1 MRANRGRSRPPP
13 ARSLRYHR
21 TRSIGVRTGRPARP
35 AAHSAVADLPVR
47 DGRPDSA
54 VPLSFR
60 LCVFGWCWWW
70 LSIRSQWRL
79 RRRQAGATGHPPPAR
94 RRRSLRPR
102 HRVRRT
108 AGGRLHEEGGPWR
121 RGRRAGPPGPRLRRA
136 RLFRRGC
143 GLRRTASTPIVPWEI
158 VRGRLKRS
166 SPRPLLGA
174 AEAAEAYLPRRGSQG
189 HVLVPT
195 GGLDLPR
202 LGDRGGEA
210 AAVLCLASAH
220 ADRRR
225 WDQALT
231 CAQES
236 LNAYWALGDHWVRP
250 RRSPS
255 LATSAPA
262 RPPRSKTSLPPRGG
276 GSALTPAKT
285 VPLRADYRSPLRVV

>member
-136 RLFRRGC
+136 RPFRRGC
-143 GLRRTASTPIVPWEI
+143 GLRRDKPRRLSC
-158 VRGRLKRS
+158 RGRS
-166 SPRPLLGA
+166 S
-174 AEAAEAYLPRRGSQG
+174 
-189 HVLVPT
+189 
-195 GGLDLPR
+195 
-202 LGDRGGEA
+202 
-210 AAVLCLASAH
+210 
-220 ADRRR
+220 
-225 WDQALT
+225 
-231 CAQES
+231 
-236 LNAYWALGDHWVRP
+236 
-250 RRSPS
+250 
-255 LATSAPA
+255 
-262 RPPRSKTSLPPRGG
+262 GG
-276 GSALTPAKT
+276 GSSAHRLGRFSERQRQQRPISPGGGHKAMS
-285 VPLRADYRSPLRVV
+285 LFQQAASIYRA

>member
-1 MRANRGRSRPPP
+1 MLANRGRSRPPP

-60 LCVFGWCWWW
+60 LCVFGWRWWW

-121 RGRRAGPPGPRLRRA
+121 RGSRAGPPGPRLRRA

-143 GLRRTASTPIVPWEI
+143 GLRRDSLDAYRAVGDRQGEAQALIASAASRSGKGSRGLSPPAVVIRPCPCSNRRPRSTAP
-158 VRGRLKRS
+158 RGS
-166 SPRPLLGA
+166 G
-174 AEAAEAYLPRRGSQG
+174 RRGG
-189 HVLVPT
+189 CCLVP
-195 GGLDLPR
+195 GFCPR
-202 LGDRGGEA
+202 
-210 AAVLCLASAH
+210 
-220 ADRRR
+220 
-225 WDQALT
+225 
-231 CAQES
+231 
-236 LNAYWALGDHWVRP
+236 
-250 RRSPS
+250 
-255 LATSAPA
+255 
-262 RPPRSKTSLPPRGG
+262 
-276 GSALTPAKT
+276 
-285 VPLRADYRSPLRVV
+285 